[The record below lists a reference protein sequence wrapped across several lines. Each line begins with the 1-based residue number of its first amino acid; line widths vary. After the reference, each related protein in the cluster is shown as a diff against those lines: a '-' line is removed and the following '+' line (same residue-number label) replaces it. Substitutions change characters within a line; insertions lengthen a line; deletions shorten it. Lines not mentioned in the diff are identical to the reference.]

1 MAREAGVRTLPL
13 FFHFYFCLIPY
24 GEQMNSIEERSISSI
39 VHLSHADSK
48 HPLSTARTF
57 LFTKNNIHYL
67 LVLFSALVRG
77 KKYLHIP
84 REKGNMQPNPKSSSE

>member
-1 MAREAGVRTLPL
+1 
-13 FFHFYFCLIPY
+13 
-24 GEQMNSIEERSISSI
+24 MNSVEERSISSI

-48 HPLSTARTF
+48 HPLNTARTF

-67 LVLFSALVRG
+67 LVLFSAVVRG

-84 REKGNMQPNPKSSSE
+84 REKGNMQPNPISSLSEVSEWFDLNNFLFLAPSRKE